1 MIVKNKFFDKVILG
15 LVAAISLLALTLS
28 GCSEDTAARKS
39 SGQQVEP
46 VEWSAWATET
56 NSDGM
61 SYHLEWF
68 PGRVFY
74 LVQFDD
80 GAIAGASK
88 IDYEWENGRAY
99 ADDDED
105 PLMEIMTCEEDLVT
119 LKMPDG
125 TVWEFRPTDHVIGF
139 DEMDRYL
146 TAFQPIYW
154 DTTGVSA
161 GVTTRVKGENSDADV
176 QPTNPRTPRKTADG
190 YTYHIY
196 DHDWT
201 IGFDLDKLI
210 GDDGEISTIELWEAI
225 GFDRSGELRD
235 ENGRLLAK
243 ALGFDLY
250 SNTPACSSIAVRG
263 NLSFA
268 EHEVIIQ
275 CDETDYSKLI
285 RVTSSERVFYVSFNQ
300 LLLGVYGSEYYLKG
314 VNSDCMD
321 PYVDTLGAY
330 SDYSDTITTYTIPD

>member
-1 MIVKNKFFDKVILG
+1 MKNKFFDKVILG
-15 LVAAISLLALTLS
+15 LVTTVALLALTLS
-28 GCSEDTAARKS
+28 GCSEDTADRKS

-56 NSDGM
+56 NPDGT

-74 LVQFDD
+74 LVQFDN

-99 ADDDED
+99 AYDEED
-105 PLMEIMTCEEDLVT
+105 PSLEIMTCEEDLVT

-125 TVWEFRPTDHVIGF
+125 TVWEFRPTDHVIGL

-161 GVTTRVKGENSDADV
+161 EVTVRVKSENSDAEV
-176 QPTNPRTPRKTADG
+176 QPTNSRTPRKTADG

-235 ENGRLLAK
+235 ENGVLMAR
-243 ALGFDLY
+243 ALGFTPY
-250 SNTPACSSIAVRG
+250 SNTPLCGTIVVYG
-263 NLSFA
+263 DIQFDNITT
-268 EHEVIIQ
+268 HIQ
-275 CDETDYSKLI
+275 CNQTDMDRI
-285 RVTSSERVFYVSFNQ
+285 VTVTSSSGYFYVSFEQ
-300 LLLGVYGSEYYLKG
+300 LVIGVSGSEYYFKG
-314 VNSDCMD
+314 AGYDNMD
-321 PYVDTLGAY
+321 PYVYTLN
-330 SDYSDTITTYTIPD
+330 DYASNMQNTYILPN